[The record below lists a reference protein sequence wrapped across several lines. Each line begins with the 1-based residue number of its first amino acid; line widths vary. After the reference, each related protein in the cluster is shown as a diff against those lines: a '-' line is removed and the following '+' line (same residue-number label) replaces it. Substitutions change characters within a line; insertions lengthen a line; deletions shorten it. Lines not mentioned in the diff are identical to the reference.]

1 MKVES
6 KFATVLVS
14 IFALIVLV
22 FFEGFGALF
31 LLLMGKIDYIAL
43 LITVGLVLYLLF
55 VFNLLHLFQ
64 TKKRKVIFGS
74 IAGGDHISQRHYAY
88 KRCVYSLDTYS
99 RCRGGYK

>member
-43 LITVGLVLYLLF
+43 LITVGLVL
-55 VFNLLHLFQ
+55 
-64 TKKRKVIFGS
+64 
-74 IAGGDHISQRHYAY
+74 
-88 KRCVYSLDTYS
+88 
-99 RCRGGYK
+99 